1 MFNSGFKGIRAV
13 DGSGIV
19 TLKDVEV
26 QQTSLQPKIT
36 SWAYTNGAYV
46 PYPDTAIVGGET
58 IVIYGSGFQNGAN
71 VYIGSTAI
79 KSTQLDQNRI
89 TFTAPSQSAGSYV
102 LYVINPNGNAA
113 VYAPG
118 IYYNSYPVWNTT
130 SYANTF
136 VTSTSSV
143 SFNLNA
149 TDSANLTFTL
159 QSGSLPT
166 GLTLY
171 SSGLISGNTTV
182 ANTTVYTFTAVATD
196 SFNQAAQA
204 SIIYT
209 ITYLISDP
217 YFNQT
222 TLLLNG
228 ETNTNTYIQDT
239 SNNNFAL
246 TVTGA
251 ANPNRF
257 SPLWGAGYYGNSF
270 DGSAYITTPYNSAFQ
285 VSGDMTIEFWVN
297 FSATFTNAG
306 LFMFDGFSGY
316 GITIDTSR
324 WVVSWL
330 GVNIIVGTTGAS
342 IPSPSVWTH
351 VALVRNSGTVRLYIN
366 GVQLSSAAGAAVT
379 VVTGT
384 FDIGRSNDGTAYQTT
399 GYISNFRYVSGT
411 CLYPSGTTFTPPTT
425 PLTAIANTTLLT
437 CQSANFVDN
446 STNAFTLTPT
456 GTVKVVSNQPF
467 ATVPSTATITTNNA
481 GYYSGYFDGS
491 TGYIP
496 IAQAFNQATTTT
508 PFTWELWFFTN
519 VVNATNGTLLSSYF
533 NGGANHIL
541 YNLYISSAG
550 VYNFRYYTGSAWVGT
565 NSTTTYTPAAWN
577 HIAAVYNGTVCTLYL
592 NGTSVGSVTT
602 SWIGTNGASQTN
614 IGASYD
620 NTMAFAGYISNVR
633 FVNGTAVYT
642 ANFTPPTSPLTAIT
656 NTALLT
662 CQNSTYIDNSTNS
675 FAITPTGKTQ
685 PSTYQPFTAVTTS
698 TAVTPAN
705 YGAGL
710 FDGSTGYL
718 TVPANS
724 AFTLGTNNHT
734 IEFWMYLAGAQGPY
748 ATQWYYS
755 SGVTQQATNN
765 YYFQAGSAGGGA
777 FSLLLGSGGAWGV
790 NINAGSTPYT
800 QALNNW
806 THVAITRSG
815 STFRLFAN
823 GIQVGSAT
831 YSGSI
836 SAQGGGML
844 IGTDGSNYA
853 TGYISN
859 FRIVNGTALYTSN
872 FIPPTTP
879 LTAIANTALL
889 TLQNKNGANNNT
901 FYDDS
906 SNNFA
911 LTKTGTVAQGSFTPF
926 APAYSNYFG
935 GSTNALTVANQPIS
949 TTANTFTVE
958 AWIYPTAT
966 PTGTIPAVVGDNGSN
981 YSNWSFG
988 PTSSNT
994 LQFYW
999 YTTTGVTA
1007 TGNTTILLNT
1017 WTHIAVSVNSG
1028 AISLYVNG
1036 IAQTITGTSTLSNR
1050 GTAGSTLAIGSF
1062 FSGSYAFTGYISNL
1076 RVVAGTAL
1084 YTTNFTPPT
1093 SPLTAITNTSLL
1105 TCQSN
1110 RFVDNS
1116 TNNFSIT
1123 VTGTVQVQAFSPFA
1137 PGVSYSSANNGGSM
1151 YFPATGNYLSYVN
1164 SMFNISSGTL
1174 QWTFETWVYPT
1185 NTNANFFAIGNGGVY
1200 GNSMVCGWNSNN
1212 FNFGQSNGGSAPVSV
1227 VSTSGTYYPYAWYH
1241 YAISKDSSGN
1251 IRLFI
1256 NGVQVNT
1263 QNYTS
1268 TVASGTTAVIN
1279 GLYDNNG
1286 LGNSGGQ
1293 WYLSGLRLVI
1303 GQALY
1308 TSAFTPPTAPLTPT
1322 ANATLLLL
1330 GTNTGIQDATGKNDI
1345 ITYGSAKTQANTVK
1359 YGTGALYFDGST
1371 GYCTIPTSTNQ
1382 NFTLRTGNFTIEL
1395 WAYIATSSLTA
1406 DFLDFRATTTN
1417 GIYPRLL
1424 LNSGALNYYVNG
1436 STVIT
1441 GSSPSISTWH
1451 HIALVRNS
1459 GTTTLYLDGTA
1470 TGSAYTDSNSYLVGS
1485 VVAIGSSS
1493 YTLGSNYFNGYIDDL
1508 RITNGVARYTANF
1521 TPPTTAD
1528 LLQ

>member
-79 KSTQLDQNRI
+79 TSTRLDQNRI

-136 VTSTSSV
+136 VTPTSSV

-171 SSGLISGNTTV
+171 SSGLISGTTTV

-217 YFNQT
+217 YFNST

-246 TVTGA
+246 TVSGA
-251 ANPNRF
+251 ATPNRF
-257 SPLWGAGYYGNSF
+257 SPLWGNGYYGNYF
-270 DGSAYITTPYNSAFQ
+270 GGSSGLTDYITVASSTVFSIAGVPAMF
-285 VSGDMTIEFWVN
+285 EFWFYPTASNIANSNDTIFQSYTYPNGYRLDWNGTSLTFYTVN
-297 FSATFTNAG
+297 GGTATCPFA
-306 LFMFDGFSGY
+306 SGTY
-316 GITIDTSR
+316 
-324 WVVSWL
+324 L
-330 GVNIIVGTTGAS
+330 NIWTFIQIKYTGTT
-342 IPSPSVWTH
+342 ITF
-351 VALVRNSGTVRLYIN
+351 YIN
-366 GVQLSSAAGAAVT
+366 GAQV
-379 VVTGT
+379 
-384 FDIGRSNDGTAYQTT
+384 GTANQTVT
-399 GYISNFRYVSGT
+399 ITNVGTSSPFIFGVLPAYYTVRGYISNFRLSNVST
-411 CLYPSGTTFTPPTT
+411 RTIAVPTA
-425 PLTAIANTTLLT
+425 PFVSDGNTSLLT
-437 CQSANFVDN
+437 FQSSMFVDN
-446 STNAFTLTPT
+446 SPNALAITPS

-734 IEFWMYLAGAQGPY
+734 IEFWMYLAGAQSAY

-889 TLQNKNGANNNT
+889 TLQNKNGANNNV

-906 SNNFA
+906 VNNFPI
-911 LTKTGTVAQGSFTPF
+911 TRTGTPTQGTFSPFSQTGWSNYLNGTSYITLPSGSTSSINNNNNFTLEFFTYITGYQSTYNSFFGGSSADLTFAYSSNGSWGIYVAPIGSGPIIQTGMSYLTFNQWLHIALVRNGSAWAIYVNGVQAATATSAQSFTNSTKSIGSEAGSNPMLGYISNFRYTNSVVYTSTFTPPTTPLTAIANTSLLTCQSNRFLDNSTNNFSITVTGTAQVQAFSPF
-926 APAYSNYFG
+926 APGVTYNPATNGGSMWFG

-1084 YTTNFTPPT
+1084 YTSNFTPPT
-1093 SPLTAITNTSLL
+1093 SP
-1105 TCQSN
+1105 
-1110 RFVDNS
+1110 
-1116 TNNFSIT
+1116 
-1123 VTGTVQVQAFSPFA
+1123 P
-1137 PGVSYSSANNGGSM
+1137 
-1151 YFPATGNYLSYVN
+1151 
-1164 SMFNISSGTL
+1164 
-1174 QWTFETWVYPT
+1174 
-1185 NTNANFFAIGNGGVY
+1185 
-1200 GNSMVCGWNSNN
+1200 
-1212 FNFGQSNGGSAPVSV
+1212 
-1227 VSTSGTYYPYAWYH
+1227 
-1241 YAISKDSSGN
+1241 
-1251 IRLFI
+1251 
-1256 NGVQVNT
+1256 
-1263 QNYTS
+1263 
-1268 TVASGTTAVIN
+1268 
-1279 GLYDNNG
+1279 
-1286 LGNSGGQ
+1286 
-1293 WYLSGLRLVI
+1293 
-1303 GQALY
+1303 
-1308 TSAFTPPTAPLTPT
+1308 TPT
-1322 ANATLLLL
+1322 ANTTLLLL

-1345 ITYGSAKTQANTVK
+1345 ITVGSAKTQSNTVK
-1359 YGTGALYFDGST
+1359 YGTGAMQFSSTNYLTLLATPLVSAFGSGSFTVEAWIYPTQSGIFTLASSNYNYSSGTGNWSFYFSPGSASLLYFNT
-1371 GYCTIPTSTNQ
+1371 TSVNH
-1382 NFTLRTGNFTIEL
+1382 
-1395 WAYIATSSLTA
+1395 ASS
-1406 DFLDFRATTTN
+1406 TTTT
-1417 GIYPRLL
+1417 IS
-1424 LNSGALNYYVNG
+1424 LNTWTHIAYSRNG
-1436 STVIT
+1436 STAYFFVNGT
-1441 GSSPSISTWH
+1441 Q
-1451 HIALVRNS
+1451 V
-1459 GTTTLYLDGTA
+1459 GTTVSDTTNYPSGGLLYIGQQNDG
-1470 TGSAYTDSNSYLVGS
+1470 TGSAT
-1485 VVAIGSSS
+1485 
-1493 YTLGSNYFNGYIDDL
+1493 GYIDDL

-1521 TPPTTAD
+1521 TPPTAD